1 MTSVQSSLEGL
12 ACGACV
18 GLLVT
23 GVSSG
28 HSCPVNNVA
37 YSATYAREYQA
48 CVRILSRAGAVIG
61 LGICCFIQN
70 FVIMPGDLSLHIVH
84 ASITN
89 FDGVSVAN
97 FVKRISWWEGLLQ
110 YFQELFSYIGF
121 YIFVEGWVK
130 LGDFSIFSFVFG
142 GVISGIGV
150 KFEFVGI
157 TTCL

>member
-1 MTSVQSSLEGL
+1 M
-12 ACGACV
+12 
-18 GLLVT
+18 T

-70 FVIMPGDLSLHIVH
+70 FVIMPGDLSLHVVH

-97 FVKRISWWEGLLQ
+97 FVKRVSCWKGLPQ
-110 YFQELFSYIGF
+110 YCQELFSYIGF
-121 YIFVEGWVK
+121 DILAEGWVK
-130 LGDFSIFSFVFG
+130 PGDLSVFSFVSG
-142 GVISGIGV
+142 GFIPGIGV
-150 KFEFVGI
+150 ICKFMCVA
-157 TTCL
+157 TCL